1 MPEIPK
7 RLEDELQTPYD
18 REDIIGFFVLYVLV
32 VAVIP
37 YLLSQYAPFEVFIT
51 YFANVDIVANLLA
64 INFPDYFIK
73 WYSVYNDTLRGYLS
87 FNIIGVV
94 ALAGIF
100 YFGLNV
106 KERSK
111 GERWAIM
118 IVMSIVTWTLP
129 TIGIPYMNYHIE
141 QYLENHKEL
150 TPKQYNSYRLGI
162 TIALSLIFLKL
173 EWMAISYIE
182 KLKL

>member
-7 RLEDELQTPYD
+7 RLKDELQTPYD
-18 REDIIGFFVLYVLV
+18 KEDVIGFFVLYVLV
-32 VAVIP
+32 VAIIP
-37 YLLSQYAPFEVFIT
+37 YLLSQYAPFEIFIT

-64 INFPDYFIK
+64 VNFPDYFVK
-73 WYSVYNDTLRGYLS
+73 WYSVYNDTLRGYVS

-106 KERSK
+106 KQRSIH
-111 GERWAIM
+111 ERWAIM
-118 IVMSIVTWTLP
+118 VIMAIVTWTLP

-150 TPKQYNSYRLGI
+150 TPVQYNSYRLGI
-162 TIALSLIFLKL
+162 TIALSFIFLQL
-173 EWMAISYIE
+173 EWFFIRNIE